1 MNCYPCDPIRPQP
14 GSQVG
19 SAGRLPPDDL
29 GALDADAFEASCAI
43 LWSKMGYRKTRRTS
57 KTGDGGVDVVAI
69 SGKDGVLMQCKSST
83 VDGRELGWEVVK
95 DVVAGAAGYAAT
107 YPEVRFNDLAW
118 IEVG

>member
-1 MNCYPCDPIRPQP
+1 
-14 GSQVG
+14 
-19 SAGRLPPDDL
+19 
-29 GALDADAFEASCAI
+29 
-43 LWSKMGYRKTRRTS
+43 
-57 KTGDGGVDVVAI
+57 
-69 SGKDGVLMQCKSST
+69 MQCKSST